1 MKLCIDKYMNDKRG
15 DIYMEVLSNAIE
27 AITADSEV
35 DSGILKKN
43 AESLLA
49 LALNGKLDKTDIRN
63 ILRWQ

>member
-1 MKLCIDKYMNDKRG
+1 MNDKRG